1 MSSFVFPGG
10 GAAGDTI
17 TNRTIVTQSNAS
29 TTLGGTI
36 DSTTLYLID
45 GSIDCSG
52 FSIEVPAGGI
62 FIAGLNLDL
71 SELTCSDASYTL
83 FTSPGGGSGNVFM
96 RDLSIEISGTNSKVY
111 DLTDATG
118 DNAVELLRVNFNNC
132 TSLGELDD
140 YRQGLETGTGRFGGT
155 PNLTL
160 SGSWDGYRVTTSIVR
175 SLAAGMTG
183 ALFEEGTSFTMSSR
197 FLTDMNC
204 DLPASAAFLD
214 FQKAN
219 FTSPSVLQIHGA
231 IITRNGTQDPTDT
244 NLTPNISA
252 DATESDWRSN
262 VGLENTFVG
271 GRQTVTSANLTT
283 ISAGSTWYTLDGVW
297 SASDLVHYDDPN
309 DITGAG
315 ELRHLGNSPR
325 EFKVTAKL
333 VIESTANN
341 VLGIRYRKYDAS
353 TTSYTTFTEQKRQV
367 NSLVGG
373 RDVAIFDMIENMSL
387 DINDYVYI
395 QVRNNTGNN
404 NVTCEVDSFFVVEER

>member
-1 MSSFVFPGG
+1 MGCGG
-10 GAAGDTI
+10 AAAAGDTV
-17 TNRTIVTQSNAS
+17 TNRTIVTQGNAS

-96 RDLSIEISGTNSKVY
+96 QNLSIEISGTNSKVY

-118 DNAVELLRVNFNNC
+118 FSAVELLRVNFNNC
-132 TSLGELDD
+132 TSLGILND
-140 YRQGLETGTGRFGGT
+140 YRQGLENGTGRFGGT
-155 PNLTL
+155 PSLTL
-160 SGSWDGYRVTTSIVR
+160 SGSWNGYRVTTSIVR
-175 SLAAGMTG
+175 ALAAGMTG
-183 ALFEEGTSFTMSSR
+183 ALFQEGTSFTMSSR

-204 DLPASAAFLD
+204 DLPASAALLD

-231 IITRNGTQDPTDT
+231 IITRNGTQDPTDN

-252 DATESDWRSN
+252 DAAESDWRAN
-262 VGLENTFVG
+262 IGLKNTFVG
-271 GRQTVTSANLTT
+271 GRQTVTSANTT
-283 ISAGSTWYTLDGVW
+283 TVSAGSTWYTLNGVW
-297 SASDLVHYDDPN
+297 SASDLVHFDDPN

-353 TTSYTTFTEQKRQV
+353 TTSYTTFTEQQRQV

-373 RDVAIFDMIENMSL
+373 RDVAIFDMIEYMSL

-395 QVRNNTGNN
+395 QVRNNSGNN
-404 NVTCEVDSFFVVEER
+404 NVTCEVDSFFVVSER